1 MKENILLGIRIARE
15 RRNIRHVLKVI
26 LNGMNGQRRKAKRMS
41 KSYVLVA
48 VHILFGQERR
58 LTNQDRGE

>member
-1 MKENILLGIRIARE
+1 
-15 RRNIRHVLKVI
+15 